1 LHAYHRPLAEKEQ
14 ETHEPGLYRYHEDED
29 GETSQSARAQVDQ
42 EDGQTDYQLDRSGP
56 AHVKE
61 LASEVD
67 ARDVSEDAVDQFSI
81 GVDVVSASGERK
93 SLVVD
98 RIAVI
103 NAPRNETPVP
113 VAR

>member
-81 GVDVVSASGERK
+81 GVDVVSASGEPK